1 MGPAQSLTGLTLDD
15 GWKVTGLAPRQ
26 KNATGGFFSVGYIVV
41 RSDGREAFLKAMDYS
56 AAVNTPLDM
65 AVKLNALTETYLF
78 EKNLCLRCRDQN
90 LKRIVHAIDS
100 GTIRLNPSDPL
111 STVEYLIFE
120 KAEAD
125 IRSHL
130 DAQVDFDIAFALR
143 TLHHVAVGLNQLHK
157 VNVAHQD
164 LKPSNVL
171 VFREEGS
178 KVGDLG
184 RAWVKDMPA
193 PHDDVRPC
201 AGDRNYAP
209 PEFLYR
215 QISPDE
221 RVRRF
226 GCDMYH
232 LGSLATFVFTRAHM
246 NALLFS
252 RLSPMHNPNIW
263 GGTYAD
269 VLPYVQ
275 AAFAEVMSDFRGRL
289 PDLMKPDRVKDELAL
304 VITQLCDP
312 DPAKRGHPSNQN
324 GTANP
329 YSLER
334 YISILDRL
342 AFKAEINLKARVSKW
357 QE

>member
-1 MGPAQSLTGLTLDD
+1 MGPAHLLTGLALND
-15 GWKVTGLAPRQ
+15 GWTVRGLASRQ

-56 AAVNTPLDM
+56 AAVQSPTVM
-65 AVKLNALTETYLF
+65 AVMLNALTETYLF
-78 EKNLCLRCRDQN
+78 EKRLCLRCRDQN

-100 GTIRLNPSDPL
+100 GTLRLNLNDPL

-120 KAEAD
+120 KANAD

-130 DAQVDFDIAFALR
+130 DAQTDLDIAFALR
-143 TLHHVAVGLNQLHK
+143 AIHHVAVGLNQLHK

-171 VFREEGS
+171 VFPGAES

-193 PHDDVRPC
+193 PHDDARPC
-201 AGDRNYAP
+201 AGDQHYAP

-215 QISPDE
+215 QVSPDE

-226 GCDMYH
+226 GCDMYQ
-232 LGSLATFVFTRAHM
+232 LGSLAMFIFTRAHM

-252 RLSPMHNPNIW
+252 CLSPMHRPHIW
-263 GGTYAD
+263 GGTYAE

-275 AAFAEVMSDFRGRL
+275 AAFAQVMTEFRSRL
-289 PDLMKPDRVKDELAL
+289 PARMKPDRLKDELVL
-304 VITQLCDP
+304 VVTQLCEAN
-312 DPAKRGHPSNQN
+312 PAKRGHPSNQN

-342 AFKAEINLKARVSKW
+342 AFTAEVNLKAKVK
-357 QE
+357 

>member
-1 MGPAQSLTGLTLDD
+1 V
-15 GWKVTGLAPRQ
+15 KGLAPRQ

-41 RSDGREAFLKAMDYS
+41 RSNGREAFLKAMDYS
-56 AAVNTPLDM
+56 AAVSSPVDM
-65 AVKLNALTETYLF
+65 AVMLNALTKMYLF
-78 EKNLCLRCRDQN
+78 EKELCLRCRDQN

-100 GTIRLNPSDPL
+100 GTIRLNSNDPL

-120 KAEAD
+120 KADAD
-125 IRSHL
+125 IRGHL
-130 DAQVDFDIAFALR
+130 DAQIDLDTAFALR

-171 VFREEGS
+171 VFRGEGS

-184 RAWVKDMPA
+184 RAWVKGMPA

-215 QISPDE
+215 QISSDE
-221 RVRRF
+221 RARRF

-232 LGSLATFVFTRAHM
+232 LGSLAMFIFTRAHM

-252 RLSPMHNPNIW
+252 CLSPIHRPNIW

-275 AAFAEVMSDFRGRL
+275 AAFAQVMTEFRARL
-289 PDLMKPDRVKDELAL
+289 PDRMKPDRLKDELVQ
-304 VITQLCDP
+304 VIAQLCEP
-312 DPAKRGHPSNQN
+312 NPAKRGHPSNLN

-342 AFKAEINLKARVSKW
+342 AFTAEVNLKSKAV
-357 QE
+357 